1 MPSSY
6 LAARELWRTL
16 SAETYGHGAL
26 LRALPKQTDEL
37 AAFLDAQRLRLD
49 EMLADTERLRSA
61 VRTAA
66 FAGVGLF
73 GVFRMGAIKIADGL
87 IGSQVFVV
95 SEDDP
100 PDVVVVLA
108 SPGEATEGHCRH
120 LSESFSAKSH

>member
-37 AAFLDAQRLRLD
+37 AAFLDAQRLRL
-49 EMLADTERLRSA
+49 ADTECLRSA

-108 SPGEATEGHCRH
+108 SPGEATEGHCRY